1 MFMDHQVVFFFF
13 FQAEDGIRDDLV
25 TGVQT
30 CALPI
35 LRLEDPEGAPRYMIA
50 VLRGVRVVPS
60 PAWLAD
66 RLTAVGQRP
75 INNVVDATN
84 YILLEL
90 NQPLHAFD
98 LAKLRGPAVVVRRA
112 RPGDKIVTL
121 DGVTRT
127 LTPEMTAL
135 CDAERPTIV
144 AGVMGSAESEVSSDT
159 TDLVLEC
166 AYFQPTRIRRTRRAL
181 ELSSESS
188 YRFERGIDM
197 LGMPDALRRAIE
209 LITAVAGGAVRAAAP
224 DLSPEPP

>member
-50 VLRGVRVVPS
+50 VLRGVRVGPS

-98 LAKLRGPAVVVRRA
+98 LAQLRGPAVVVRRA
-112 RPGDKIVTL
+112 RPGERVVTL
-121 DGVTRT
+121 GGA
-127 LTPEMTAL
+127 P
-135 CDAERPTIV
+135 
-144 AGVMGSAESEVSSDT
+144 
-159 TDLVLEC
+159 
-166 AYFQPTRIRRTRRAL
+166 RAL
-181 ELSSESS
+181 S
-188 YRFERGIDM
+188 
-197 LGMPDALRRAIE
+197 PAVTAI
-209 LITAVAGGAVRAAAP
+209 RAAAH
-224 DLSPEPP
+224 